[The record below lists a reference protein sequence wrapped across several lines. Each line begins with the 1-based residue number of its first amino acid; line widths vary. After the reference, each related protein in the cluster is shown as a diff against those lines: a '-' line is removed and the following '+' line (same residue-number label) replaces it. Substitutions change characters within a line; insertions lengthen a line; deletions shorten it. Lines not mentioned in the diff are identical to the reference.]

1 MTSADVRA
9 NLKQQ
14 KAKELLQNW
23 WLYFIGF
30 SKTHL
35 KNLKYIVKRMWN
47 ADLILVGIPTSLMLS
62 VKKSGVGGFT

>member
-30 SKTHL
+30 SKKYL

-62 VKKSGVGGFT
+62 VKKSGVRDFT